1 MIRLDH
7 VCKTY
12 RMGDTLV
19 RALDD
24 VSLEIK
30 SGEFVAIMGAS
41 GSGKSTLMHILGLL
55 DRPTSGA
62 HWLFGRDVAGL
73 GEDESAILRSRTV
86 GFVFQ
91 QFHLLARTSA
101 AENVALPALYCFDPI
116 PAERP
121 AALLKAIGLGAR
133 LHHNPNELSGGQQQR
148 VAIARS
154 LVNAPR
160 ILMADEPTGNL
171 DSASAREI
179 MGLLSELNRRGITV
193 ILVTHE
199 PDLALYASRIIRLR
213 DGKIISDEAN
223 TPPELPNLGKT
234 GADLFQALESREQR
248 SEVSGQP
255 EAASGPHS
263 STISPSPS
271 SITPLPALDA
281 DTLLPSK
288 AARFRGSLRRF
299 GPLLRQAFRSVA
311 AAKVR
316 SALSMLGILIGVA
329 AIIAMLALG
338 SGAKLAMERQI
349 SSMGSNLL
357 ILYPGM
363 TQQKGVS
370 QQLGASTRLT
380 LEDSLALKDEIP
392 SVRYTAPQLD
402 GRFQAVYHD
411 RNWNTYVLGTTP
423 PQLTMRSWSLLSG
436 RFFNA
441 EEVQTRARV
450 AVIGATVQREL
461 FDEGVNPVG
470 EYIRLNRISFQVIGL
485 LGPKGASGF
494 GDQDDVV
501 MIPVTT
507 GLYRLMGRHFLDRI
521 NIEVKDLA
529 SMPLAQERVM
539 EVMKRRHRVPVSQEE
554 PFTIRNLAEFQEALM
569 TVTRTMSVLL
579 SSIAVISL
587 LVGGIG
593 IMNIMLVSV
602 TERTREIGLRKA
614 IGARRG
620 EIMMQFLV
628 EALVISVTGGSIGI
642 ALGWGVS
649 VGMSSLAGWPTSVS
663 PTSIALA
670 FGFSALVGIVFG
682 LWPARKAALLNPIE
696 ALRYE

>member
-1 MIRLDH
+1 MIRLEH

-30 SGEFVAIMGAS
+30 AGEFVAIMGAS
-41 GSGKSTLMHILGLL
+41 GSGKSTLMHLLGLL
-55 DRPTSGA
+55 DRPTSGS
-62 HWLFGRDVAGL
+62 HFLFGRDIAGL
-73 GEDESAILRSRTV
+73 NEDESAILRSRTV

-101 AENVALPALYCFDPI
+101 EENVALPALYNFDSVP
-116 PAERP
+116 RSRS
-121 AALLKAIGLGAR
+121 AALLKAIGLGER
-133 LHHNPNELSGGQQQR
+133 LHHKPNELSGGQQQR

-171 DSASAREI
+171 DSASAAEI
-179 MGLLSELNRRGITV
+179 MGLLSELNRRGITI

-199 PDLALYASRIIRLR
+199 PDLAVYAKRIVRLR
-213 DGKIISDEAN
+213 DGKILSDEPN
-223 TPPELPNLGKT
+223 TPPELPSLGKT
-234 GADLFQALESREQR
+234 GIELFQTLEKETVSEQL
-248 SEVSGQP
+248 SAVSQT
-255 EAASGPHS
+255 S
-263 STISPSPS
+263 S
-271 SITPLPALDA
+271 
-281 DTLLPSK
+281 LLPSRRI
-288 AARFRGSLRRF
+288 RFWGSVRRI

-338 SGAKLAMERQI
+338 TGAKLAMQKQI

-357 ILYPGM
+357 FLYPGA

-370 QQLGASTRLT
+370 QQIGASTRLT
-380 LEDSLALKDEIP
+380 LEDVAALKTEIAT
-392 SVRYTAPQLD
+392 VRNTAPQLD
-402 GRFQAVYHD
+402 ARYQAVYGN
-411 RNWNTYVLGTTP
+411 RNWSSYVLGTTP
-423 PQLTMRSWSLLSG
+423 PHLKMRGWQMQSG
-436 RFFNA
+436 RFFTE
-441 EEVQTRARV
+441 EEVKSRARV
-450 AVIGATVQREL
+450 AVLGTTVQREL

-470 EYIRLNRISFQVIGL
+470 EYIRVNKISFQVVGV
-485 LGPKGASGF
+485 LGTKGASTF
-494 GDQDDVV
+494 GDQDDVI

-507 GLYRLMGRHFLDRI
+507 ALYRLMGRRFIDRI
-521 NIEVKDLA
+521 NIEVTDMEALP
-529 SMPLAQERVM
+529 MTMDRIM
-539 EVMKRRHRVPVSQEE
+539 EVMKRLHRVPASQEE

-569 TVTRTMSVLL
+569 TVTRTMSILL

-628 EALVISVTGGSIGI
+628 EALAISITGGSIGI

-649 VGMSSLAGWPTSVS
+649 AALSTFAEWPTSVS
-663 PTSIALA
+663 MTAVVLA
-670 FGFSALVGIVFG
+670 FGFSGLVGIVFG